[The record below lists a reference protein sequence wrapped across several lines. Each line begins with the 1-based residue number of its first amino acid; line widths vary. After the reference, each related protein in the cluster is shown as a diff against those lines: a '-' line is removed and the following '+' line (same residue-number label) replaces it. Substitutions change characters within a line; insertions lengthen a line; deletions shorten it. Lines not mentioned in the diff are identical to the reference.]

1 MRLVCGLSGQ
11 QGDQYSGFQKCR
23 YFHLVQP
30 LFLILLKIANRKDAR
45 TFEKPVN

>member
-11 QGDQYSGFQKCR
+11 QGDQYSGFPKCR

-30 LFLILLKIANRKDAR
+30 LFLIFLKIANRKDAR
-45 TFEKPVN
+45 TSEKPVN